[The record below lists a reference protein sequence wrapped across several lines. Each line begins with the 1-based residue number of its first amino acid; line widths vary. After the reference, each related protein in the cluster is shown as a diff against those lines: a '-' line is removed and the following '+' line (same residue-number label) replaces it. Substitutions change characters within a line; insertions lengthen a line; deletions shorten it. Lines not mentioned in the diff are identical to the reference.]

1 MRETNMAV
9 AVLVITQN
17 IVIAQNT
24 VGLVNFIPSHR
35 SRQTTGG
42 AEKSVRML
50 LRFFFSLSTN
60 GNFRAK
66 RGVLHVA

>member
-1 MRETNMAV
+1 MRETILAV
-9 AVLVITQN
+9 AVAAMM
-17 IVIAQNT
+17 VIAQNT

-60 GNFRAK
+60 GSFRAK

>member
-24 VGLVNFIPSHR
+24 VGLVNWAP

-60 GNFRAK
+60 GSFRAK

>member
-1 MRETNMAV
+1 MAV
-9 AVLVITQN
+9 AVAVAAILV
-17 IVIAQNT
+17 VAQNT
-24 VGLVNFIPSHR
+24 VGLVKLIPSHR